1 MNYPIEIKGKTKKQ
15 VTKLNLSGLGLK
27 EFPKNLFEY
36 TNLSKLVLSNNRI
49 KMIPKEILMLKK
61 LKVLDLANNEIST
74 LQSSVFKLPKLR
86 TLNIY
91 GNKIKKLPKQIYDSK
106 IQTFIAGKNQ
116 IEEINVDQMT
126 DLVEVDLTY
135 NRILD
140 LTLTGNVPKLRVL
153 RIRENPLDAVI
164 VSDDISEQLDYCD
177 IVLPNM
183 TGKSITLL
191 KKEENKN
198 MEKTNEKKKMVEKHS
213 IFISYSHAD
222 EVWLKKLLT
231 HLKSLKKYYGIEEWE
246 DKHLRTSDKWEEEIT
261 KALNKATFAIL
272 LVSADFLASDFIDNN
287 ELQPL
292 LKNTENKGTKIMP
305 LIVSPCATFVECGL
319 SVYQAANDPKR
330 TLIEMN
336 EGEVQRTLAKLVE
349 DIKSFI

>member
-153 RIRENPLDAVI
+153 RIRENPLDAVM

-198 MEKTNEKKKMVEKHS
+198 MEKTNEKKR
-213 IFISYSHAD
+213 
-222 EVWLKKLLT
+222 W
-231 HLKSLKKYYGIEEWE
+231 
-246 DKHLRTSDKWEEEIT
+246 
-261 KALNKATFAIL
+261 
-272 LVSADFLASDFIDNN
+272 
-287 ELQPL
+287 
-292 LKNTENKGTKIMP
+292 
-305 LIVSPCATFVECGL
+305 
-319 SVYQAANDPKR
+319 
-330 TLIEMN
+330 
-336 EGEVQRTLAKLVE
+336 
-349 DIKSFI
+349 